1 MLQKPE
7 HLLAANVA
15 FILILGL
22 ANGGIIM
29 INLQL
34 EYSLPLF
41 PILFFSSAIFSM
53 VFWMYCAHRLRI
65 NIEDHK
71 KAAFL
76 AATPWLALSIPTLI
90 ATTILAIIASNSTKA
105 IGWGLITLLLLVSG
119 ALCWVIH
126 MLIMK
131 PKFKK

>member
-1 MLQKPE
+1 MLQKPI

-15 FILILGL
+15 FILTLGL
-22 ANGGIIM
+22 VNGAIIM

-41 PILFFSSAIFSM
+41 PILFFSSAISSM
-53 VFWMYCAHRLRI
+53 VFWMYSAHRLRI
-65 NIEDHK
+65 NMEDHK

-76 AATPWLALSIPTLI
+76 AAAPWLALSIPTLI
-90 ATTILAIIASNSTKA
+90 ATTILAIIASNLTKA
-105 IGWGLITLLLLVSG
+105 IGWGMITLLFLLSG

>member
-1 MLQKPE
+1 MLQKPI

-15 FILILGL
+15 FILTLGL
-22 ANGGIIM
+22 VNGAIIM

-41 PILFFSSAIFSM
+41 PVLFFSSAISSM
-53 VFWMYCAHRLRI
+53 VFWMYCAHRIRI
-65 NIEDHK
+65 NMEDHK

-76 AATPWLALSIPTLI
+76 AAAPWLALSIPTLI
-90 ATTILAIIASNSTKA
+90 ATTILAIIASNLTKV
-105 IGWGLITLLLLVSG
+105 IGWGMITLLFLVSG
-119 ALCWVIH
+119 SLCWGIH
-126 MLIMK
+126 MLIIK